1 MDIQKVTDCTAE
13 MYCDYCDYGKQRHL
27 ANPRYLPL
35 V

>member
-13 MYCDYCDYGKQRHL
+13 MYCDYGKQRHL